1 MPGMRR
7 ALPWASVARTTCGD
21 RAARSILTHNP
32 GGRVDTRE
40 KLIRTAERLML
51 RDGYSATRV
60 DDVIRDAG
68 LSKGS
73 FYHFFDSK
81 ESLGL
86 AALEHYYADRVG
98 RLAAGAYAAE
108 TDPLRRAHGFL
119 EHASRIAANLWKEGC
134 LLANLAADAAGS
146 SRIVASALRKRTSE
160 LRALLVDLLGP
171 LATPETTAT
180 DLADQF
186 LVCIEGSIVL
196 ARIYD
201 DPGYL
206 RRSLDQF
213 RRCLDKAEGRSA

>member
-1 MPGMRR
+1 
-7 ALPWASVARTTCGD
+7 
-21 RAARSILTHNP
+21 
-32 GGRVDTRE
+32 
-40 KLIRTAERLML
+40 ML

-60 DDVIRDAG
+60 DDVIRNAK

-73 FYHFFDSK
+73 FYHFFDTK

-108 TDPLRRAHGFL
+108 ADPLQRARGFL
-119 EHASRIAANLWKEGC
+119 EHASQVAADLWKQGC

-146 SRIVASALRKRTSE
+146 SRIISKALEKRTSE
-160 LRALLVDLLGP
+160 LRALLAELLGP
-171 LATPETTAT
+171 FATPEVTAA

-206 RRSLDQF
+206 QRGITQF
-213 RRCLDKAEGRSA
+213 RRCLKGL

>member
-1 MPGMRR
+1 
-7 ALPWASVARTTCGD
+7 
-21 RAARSILTHNP
+21 
-32 GGRVDTRE
+32 
-40 KLIRTAERLML
+40 ML

-60 DDVIRDAG
+60 DEVIRKAG

-86 AALEHYYADRVG
+86 AALEHYFADRVG
-98 RLAAGAYAAE
+98 RLAAGPYVTE
-108 TDPLRRAHGFL
+108 TDPLKRAHGFL
-119 EHASRIAANLWKEGC
+119 EHACQVAATLWKEGC

-146 SRIVASALRKRTSE
+146 SRTISNALKKRTSE
-160 LRALLVDLLGP
+160 LRRLLVDLLAP
-171 LATPETTAT
+171 FATPEATAT

-206 RRSLDQF
+206 QRSLEHF
-213 RRCLDKAEGRSA
+213 RRCLSMPGSRRR